1 MSDADRQHAVNV
13 WIERPAVSDFS
24 GPKQASAFKHGIIAG
39 HAAILVQG

>member
-1 MSDADRQHAVNV
+1 MSDADWQHAVNV

-39 HAAILVQG
+39 HAAIFVQG